1 MQRSKIVRKTV
12 KTKTI
17 KKNKE
22 GIYGRDKQFVY
33 FRNVLNNI
41 GIEKNNVSPKY
52 VLPLNSN
59 YTNEA
64 FNETYNKYKPDV
76 MFFIRNNHVLGGKV
90 YLWES
95 LKKKYGRDIASTI
108 MPETFILPRN
118 KIQFHKKYKK
128 GNYYILK
135 NKKQRQLG
143 LKLTNNYK
151 EIMSHKKDGYAL
163 VQTMLMDPLLYK
175 GLKFNVRIYLVVI
188 CDRKK
193 IDAYFYNNGTITY
206 ASQPYDKMNLTFEN
220 GISSFYANK
229 TIYEHGFPNIISD
242 LTQELPIPNLFL
254 KIKNKLNMTMKA
266 VSNDLRYTDFRVK
279 SVQLFG
285 VDFMI
290 DENMDAHLLEINI
303 GPNMS
308 AYNEKDDKVRTGML
322 AGIIDLIDGTIPE
335 NYIQV

>member
-1 MQRSKIVRKTV
+1 MQKSKIVRKTV
-12 KTKTI
+12 KPKTI
-17 KKNKE
+17 RKE
-22 GIYGRDKQFVY
+22 KQGIYGIDTQCVY

-41 GIEKNNVSPKY
+41 GIKSNKTSPKY

-59 YTNEA
+59 YTAEA
-64 FNETYNKYKPDV
+64 FYETYIKYKPDV
-76 MFFIRNNHVLGGKV
+76 IFFIRNNHVLGGKV

-95 LKKKYGRDIASTI
+95 LKKKHGREIASTI

-118 KIQFHKKYKK
+118 RIQFNKKYKK

-143 LKLTNNYK
+143 IKLTNNYE
-151 EIMSHKKDGYAL
+151 EILAHKKDGYTL
-163 VQTMLMDPLLYK
+163 VQTMLTDPLVYK
-175 GLKFNVRIYLVVI
+175 GLKFNIRIYLIVI

-206 ASQPYDKMNLTFEN
+206 ASQPYDKTNLTFEN
-220 GISSFYANK
+220 SISSFYANK
-229 TIYEHGFPNIISD
+229 TIYEDGYPNTIGE
-242 LTQELPIPNLFL
+242 LTQNLPIPNLFQ
-254 KIKNKLNMTMKA
+254 KIKKQLNMTMKA
-266 VSNDLRYTDFRVK
+266 VSNDLRYNDFKVK

-285 VDFMI
+285 ADFMI
-290 DENMDAHLLEINI
+290 DENMNAHLLEINI

-308 AYNEKDDKVRTGML
+308 AYNEKDDVVRTGML
-322 AGIIDLIDGTIPE
+322 AGIIDLIDGKIPK